1 MRPIASPLCCVL
13 AMHVWPKLGLGP
25 SKHFV
30 GPGPIWAGP
39 LLHGNFLENTSN
51 FLVSKLSQLQCCP
64 PRPWPPTVGMAGTAP
79 MPWAHNHPI
88 ATHGISHPS
97 LRPAAA
103 PTIFRKIPG
112 SFQKCQIAKLH
123 HRDNQQARWQKSEGT
138 FLQVVFCLELIDAP
152 LKGPF

>member
-64 PRPWPPTVGMAGTAP
+64 PRPWPPTVGMAGTA
-79 MPWAHNHPI
+79 HNAMGPQLTTQSPQMAASAI
-88 ATHGISHPS
+88 QACGRQPP
-97 LRPAAA
+97 RP
-103 PTIFRKIPG
+103 FLG
-112 SFQKCQIAKLH
+112 SFLEVSKKCQIAKLH
-123 HRDNQQARWQKSEGT
+123 HRDNQARWHHSEGT
-138 FLQVVFCLELIDAP
+138 FLRGFFA
-152 LKGPF
+152 